1 LGDKE
6 IARDLLGSDNRVGRQ
21 FHALTFVAAQVR
33 DGERARERIGIRVES
48 LLLTLVMRKELPDNC
63 RRISQNFSPAVKSR
77 LKQTVQ
83 KSEMNIPRLNFA
95 HLPTPTEALPRLSE
109 ALDGPRLLVKRDD
122 QTGLAFG
129 GNKTRKLEFLLAE
142 ARDQGANTLIT
153 GGALQSNHCRQ
164 TAAAAAR
171 FGFKCILVLTG
182 DKPQQASGNLLLDQL
197 FGAEIVHVAD
207 RKDRDRILQETF
219 DRATKERSNPYLV
232 PYGGSNAT
240 GALGYAFA
248 MKELIDQ
255 NVGADWIVFATSSG
269 GTHAGLLLG
278 QRIFGFSGKVL
289 GISVDESEEW
299 LKSEVS
305 QLASATSE
313 KVGDRIEFTPA
324 DVLVNAGYCD
334 AGYGVVTEREREA
347 IRLFAS
353 CEGLLLDP
361 VYTGRAAAG
370 MIDLIRKGFFKRDE
384 TVLFLHTGG
393 LPALF
398 ADQYTDEFR

>member
-1 LGDKE
+1 MQGHTIWPD
-6 IARDLLGSDNRVGRQ
+6 
-21 FHALTFVAAQVR
+21 
-33 DGERARERIGIRVES
+33 ERAANFV
-48 LLLTLVMRKELPDNC
+48 
-63 RRISQNFSPAVKSR
+63 RISQNFSPAVKSR

-95 HLPTPTEALPRLSE
+95 HLPTPTEALPRLSQV
-109 ALDGPRLLVKRDD
+109 LGGPRLLVKRDD

-142 ARDQGANTLIT
+142 ARDQGAKTLIT

-164 TAAAAAR
+164 TAAAATR

-182 DKPQQASGNLLLDQL
+182 DKSQHASGNLLLDQL
-197 FGAEIVHVAD
+197 FGAEIVYVAD
-207 RKDRDRILQETF
+207 RKDRDSILKETF
-219 DRATKERSNPYLV
+219 DRAANEGKKPYLV

-248 MKELIDQ
+248 MKEVIDQ
-255 NVGADWIVFATSSG
+255 SINADWIVFASSSG

-278 QRIFGFSGKVL
+278 QRVFGFGGRVL
-289 GISVDESEEW
+289 GISVDEPEEW
-299 LKSEVS
+299 LKKEVS

-313 KVGDRIEFTPA
+313 KVGERIEFTPA
-324 DVLVNAGYCD
+324 DVLVNADYCD
-334 AGYGVVTEREREA
+334 AGYGIVTEREREA
-347 IRLFAS
+347 IRLFANS
-353 CEGLLLDP
+353 EGLLLDP

-370 MIDLIRKGFFKRDE
+370 MIDLIRKNFFKKDE

-398 ADQYTDEFR
+398 AGQYTDKLR

>member
-1 LGDKE
+1 MD
-6 IARDLLGSDNRVGRQ
+6 
-21 FHALTFVAAQVR
+21 
-33 DGERARERIGIRVES
+33 
-48 LLLTLVMRKELPDNC
+48 
-63 RRISQNFSPAVKSR
+63 
-77 LKQTVQ
+77 
-83 KSEMNIPRLNFA
+83 IPRLNFA
-95 HLPTPTEALPRLSE
+95 HLPTPIEALPRLSE
-109 ALDGPRLLVKRDD
+109 ALGGPRLLIKRDD

-142 ARDQGANTLIT
+142 AREQGAKTLIS

-182 DKPQQASGNLLLDQL
+182 DKPEHASGNLLLDQL
-197 FGAEIVHVAD
+197 FGAQIVYVAD

-219 DRATKERSNPYLV
+219 DRATQEGTKPYLV

-255 NVGADWIVFATSSG
+255 NVGADWILFATSSG

-278 QRIFGFSGKVL
+278 QRVFGFSGKIL
-289 GISVDESEEW
+289 GISVDEPEEW
-299 LKSEVS
+299 LKEEVS
-305 QLASATSE
+305 KLASDTSE

-324 DVLVNAGYCD
+324 DVLVNADYCSS
-334 AGYGVVTEREREA
+334 GYGIVTEREREA

-370 MIDLIRKGFFKRDE
+370 MIDLIRKGFFKRDK

-393 LPALF
+393 QPALF
-398 ADQYTDEFR
+398 ANEYANKI